1 MTYKYN
7 ILTEEEKRIID
18 KYWEF
23 IEDIKQTEYTKHNYR
38 KKIIK
43 LIRGKYSLEEF
54 YLYEKIAEKLYLKE
68 IKDRESLKP
77 DNKIEEYDDKEP
89 ALRRVKNNNYYRS
102 EINKYII
109 EEDNQYKITTEPQL
123 YFSTRMNE
131 IMTNREV
138 YEEKKRPKTNDK
150 EKTNFNFIYVFPN
163 INYLGIVNKSKE
175 DRIKKI
181 KKYYYEDDSEKNWFN
196 LL

>member
-1 MTYKYN
+1 MTLKYR
-7 ILTEEEKRIID
+7 ILTEDERDKIN
-18 KYWEF
+18 KYWDF

-38 KKIIK
+38 KKIIN
-43 LIRGKYSLEEF
+43 LIRGKYTPEEF
-54 YLYEKIAEKLYLKE
+54 YQFEKIAEKLYIQE
-68 IKDRESLKP
+68 IENK
-77 DNKIEEYDDKEP
+77 NKIEEYDDKEP
-89 ALRRVKNNNYYRS
+89 ALSRVKSNNYYRS

-109 EEDNQYKITTEPQL
+109 EDNKKYKIVSEPQL

-138 YEEKKRPKTNDK
+138 YEEKKRPKTSDK
-150 EKTNFNFIYVFPN
+150 ERTNFNFIYLFPN

-175 DRIKKI
+175 ERIKKI
-181 KKYYYEDDSEKNWFN
+181 KKYYYEEDSEKNWFS

>member
-23 IEDIKQTEYTKHNYR
+23 IEDIKQTEFTKHNYR

-43 LIRGKYSLEEF
+43 LIRGKYTPEEF

-68 IKDRESLKP
+68 IKDLDSL
-77 DNKIEEYDDKEP
+77 NKQNIEAYEDKEP

-138 YEEKKRPKTNDK
+138 YEEKKKPKTSDK

-163 INYLGIVNKSKE
+163 INYLGIVNKSKD

-196 LL
+196 LF